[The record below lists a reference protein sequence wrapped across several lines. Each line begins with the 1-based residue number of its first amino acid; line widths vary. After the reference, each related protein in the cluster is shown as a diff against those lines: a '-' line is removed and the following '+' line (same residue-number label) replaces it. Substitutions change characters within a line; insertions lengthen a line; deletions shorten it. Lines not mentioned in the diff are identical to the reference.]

1 MFAGKEC
8 ARALGKMTMDQKDCT
23 AKVDDLTEAQLK
35 TLSDWEGKFSKKYA
49 EVGKV
54 RPLPI

>member
-1 MFAGKEC
+1 
-8 ARALGKMTMDQKDCT
+8 MTMDPKDCS

-49 EVGKV
+49 EVGRV
-54 RPLPI
+54 RPLPA